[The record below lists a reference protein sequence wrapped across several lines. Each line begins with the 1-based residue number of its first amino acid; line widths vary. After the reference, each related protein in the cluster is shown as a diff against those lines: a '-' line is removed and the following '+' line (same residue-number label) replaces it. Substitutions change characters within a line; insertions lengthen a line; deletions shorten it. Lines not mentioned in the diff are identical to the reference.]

1 LSEKARR
8 IFIKAYD
15 RQYANSGKTEK
26 GATVENLEA
35 TQRQA
40 QTIEFDDFVVESTSR
55 IEVLRILE
63 QLKKVSELKI
73 DHFTTLSGSK
83 FESTVKEMFSI
94 IKDLEGHLRG
104 VLKMNASLREEVRD
118 KRKEKDNLQRAKE
131 AAEREITALER
142 DFPRVQD
149 IEKRL
154 EITID
159 EVERFRTLYRLEKE
173 KLEKIETSNRMMASL
188 VDKAREERDDAYR
201 EIVVMEDKLKSMTRD
216 NPRGNQ

>member
-1 LSEKARR
+1 
-8 IFIKAYD
+8 
-15 RQYANSGKTEK
+15 
-26 GATVENLEA
+26 VENLEA

-40 QTIEFDDFVVESTSR
+40 QTIEVDDFVVESTSR

-83 FESTVKEMFSI
+83 FESTVKEMFSL
-94 IKDLEGHLRG
+94 IKDLEGHLRD
-104 VLKMNASLREEVRD
+104 VLKMNASLGEEVRD

-131 AAEREITALER
+131 AAEQKIAALER

-173 KLEKIETSNRMMASL
+173 KLEKIEISNRMMASL

-216 NPRGNQ
+216 NPRGNP